1 MGIRGYAG
9 LALLLLIA
17 VFTLQNAEVVTVHFL
32 LWQVSVSRAL
42 MIFFVLVIGIVIGAA
57 LSGVSHRRH
66 RDRP

>member
-17 VFTLQNAEVVTVHFL
+17 VFTVQNAEVVTVHFL
-32 LWQVSVSRAL
+32 LWKLSVSRAL

-57 LSGVSHRRH
+57 LSGISRH
-66 RDRP
+66 RHHDRP